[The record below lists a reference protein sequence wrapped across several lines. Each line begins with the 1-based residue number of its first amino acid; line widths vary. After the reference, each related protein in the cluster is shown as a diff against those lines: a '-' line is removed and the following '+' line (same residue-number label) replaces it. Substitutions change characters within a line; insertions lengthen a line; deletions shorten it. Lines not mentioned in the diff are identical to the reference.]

1 MKKILVLCFLVAGC
15 ASPKEVPV
23 EEFYITNLVDMV
35 CTKYVVTNK
44 EDLKFSAG
52 VDLPL
57 EAGGPCDR
65 QVGVKRQDWN
75 TLKNWIRD
83 RIKDS
88 KEKDKLPWGL

>member
-1 MKKILVLCFLVAGC
+1 MKCLLLLAMLITGC
-15 ASPKEVPV
+15 AAPKEVPV
-23 EEFYITNLVDMV
+23 SEFYITNLVDQV
-35 CTKYVVTNK
+35 CTKYVVINK
-44 EDLKFSAG
+44 DELKFAPG

-75 TLKNWIRD
+75 TLKNWVRD

-88 KEKDKLPWGL
+88 KEKDKIPWGL